1 MAAVE
6 QKKSYFVSKDFKGV
20 NVKNN
25 RTAIGEGEFAWLENT
40 QPIGY
45 GNIKIVNSPQNVANV
60 SFANTVTYMAS
71 ANINNTEFM
80 FAFQQNGS
88 AQYVNIETNTQGNL
102 AAANTFSN
110 ADVQIVQ
117 WKNERI
123 LIIDPARG
131 YKTWDGTN
139 LVSIGSIGTVTINN
153 GGANYVAP
161 TVTFGTPGQTGG
173 VTATGEVILVGN
185 TVSQIIVTEAGS
197 GYTSAPTVTITD
209 TGGNGAGANVT
220 CTIFS
225 QNGNSIATFSGRTW
239 IADGRTV
246 YYSAAD
252 TYNDFISV
260 SSGFITLT
268 DSTLRTDIA
277 VIIAA
282 NNFLYIYG
290 EDSIN
295 VFSDV
300 RVNSSTGETIFTNTN
315 VSASI
320 GSNFKYAIFPY
331 FRSMLFMNRYGIYA
345 LVGAT
350 TSKISDDI
358 DGIFPDIDFTKPITA
373 GQVLL
378 NNILCACWTFTY
390 NEVTNGTTTPRT
402 IEAIFFDRKWFF
414 TSQGNSITRTASAVI
429 SGNILMYGTTGQN
442 LIKFY
447 QDSTTG
453 IEWEVVSALWP
464 MGDPIRDKQALK
476 VGIEATLGAGFAD
489 FTAFIDSENQQ
500 SNAIRFVNSIEW
512 INNSS
517 QVVQWTNSN
526 GTFIAWISPTVTGGS
541 DYYLYKSDAKMYGKY
556 LGITLDG
563 TTTPF
568 TINGFQLEHELRAR
582 F

>member
-45 GNIKIVNSPQNVANV
+45 GNIKIVNAPNTLANIA
-60 SFANTVTYMAS
+60 FANTVSYMAS
-71 ANINNTEFM
+71 ANIDNTEYM
-80 FAFQQNGS
+80 FAFQEDGR
-88 AQYVNIETNTQGNL
+88 AQYVNVETNTLANL
-102 AAANTFSN
+102 APANTFSN
-110 ADVQIVQ
+110 ANMQIVQ
-117 WKNERI
+117 WKNDRI
-123 LIIDPARG
+123 LIIDPAKG

-139 LVSIGSIGTVTINN
+139 LVSIGSIGTVTVNN
-153 GGANYVAP
+153 GGSNYSAP
-161 TVTFGTPGQTGG
+161 TVTFGAPGQTGG
-173 VTATGEVILVGN
+173 VTATGEVVLVGN
-185 TVSQIIVTEAGS
+185 AVSQIVITEAGS

-209 TGGNGAGANVT
+209 PTGSNANVT
-220 CTIFS
+220 CTLFS
-225 QNGNSIATFSGRTW
+225 QNGTGIATFSGRTW

-277 VIIAA
+277 AIIAA
-282 NNFLYIYG
+282 NNFLYIFG

-300 RVNSSTGETIFTNTN
+300 RVNSTTGETIFTNTN

-320 GSNFKYAIFPY
+320 GSGFKYAIFPY

-358 DGIFPDIDFTKPITA
+358 DGIFPDVDFTKPITA

-378 NNILCACWTFTY
+378 NNILCAAWTFTY
-390 NEVTNGTTTPRT
+390 NEPINGTTTPRE
-402 IEAIFFDRKWFF
+402 IQAVFFDRKWFF
-414 TSQGNSITRTASAVI
+414 TSQGDTVTRTASAVI
-429 SGNILMYGTTGQN
+429 SGNIIMYGTTGQN

-447 QDSTTG
+447 QNSTSG
-453 IEWEVVSALWP
+453 ISWEVVSALWP

-476 VGIEATLGAGFAD
+476 VGIEATLGSGFAD

-500 SNAIRFVNSIEW
+500 SPAITFANSIDW

-517 QVVQWTNSN
+517 QVVQWTNSS
-526 GTFIAWISPTVTGGS
+526 GTPIGWTSSTVTGGT

-556 LGITLDG
+556 LGITLTG
-563 TTTPF
+563 ATTPF
-568 TINGFQLEHELRAR
+568 TINGFQMEHELRAR

>member
-25 RTAIGEGEFAWLENT
+25 RTAIGEGEFAWLENV

-45 GNIKIVNSPQNVANV
+45 GNVKIVNGPNTLPNV

-71 ANINNTEFM
+71 ANINNTEYV
-80 FAFQQNGS
+80 FAFQQDGS
-88 AQYVNIETNTQGNL
+88 AQYVNIENNTLGNL

-117 WKNERI
+117 WKNDRI
-123 LIIDPARG
+123 LIIDPAKG
-131 YKTWDGTN
+131 YKTWNGTN
-139 LVSIGSIGTVTINN
+139 LNSIGSVGSVTINN

-161 TVTFGTPGQTGG
+161 TVTFSAPGETGG
-173 VTATGEVILVGN
+173 VTATGEA
-185 TVSQIIVTEAGS
+185 IVLANSIAEIVLTEAGY

-209 TGGNGAGANVT
+209 TGGNGSGANVT
-220 CTIFS
+220 CTLFS
-225 QNGNSIATFSGRTW
+225 QNGTSVATFSGRAW
-239 IADGRTV
+239 ISDSRTV
-246 YYSAAD
+246 YYSAPD
-252 TYNDFISV
+252 TFNDFESV
-260 SSGFITLT
+260 ASGFITLT

-277 VIIAA
+277 TIIAA
-282 NNFLYIYG
+282 NNFLYVFG

-300 RVNSSTGETIFTNTN
+300 RINSTTGETIFTNTN

-320 GSNFKYAIFPY
+320 GSGFKYAIFPY
-331 FRSMLFMNRYGIYA
+331 FRSMLFMNRYGVYA

-358 DGIFPDIDFTKPITA
+358 DTLFPDIDFSQPITS

-390 NEVTNGTTTPRT
+390 NDNGTTKK
-402 IEAIFFDRKWFF
+402 IQAIFFDRKWFF
-414 TSQGNSITRTASAVI
+414 TEQGPTITRTASAVLD
-429 SGNILMYGTTGQN
+429 GNIIMYGTTGQN

-447 QDSTTG
+447 QNSSDG
-453 IEWEVVSALWP
+453 IDWEIKSALWP

-476 VGIEATLGAGFAD
+476 VGIEATLGNASVIMA
-489 FTAFIDSENQQ
+489 AYIDSENQISPPIDF
-500 SNAIRFVNSIEW
+500 SNTIFWTNNNNDVIPW

-517 QVVQWTNSN
+517 VQIGWVGAVSATS
-526 GTFIAWISPTVTGGS
+526 G
-541 DYYLYKSDAKMYGKY
+541 YYLYRSDAKMYGKY
-556 LGITLDG
+556 LGLTLIG
-563 TTTPF
+563 TTVPF

>member
-45 GNIKIVNSPQNVANV
+45 GNIKIVNAPNTLANIA
-60 SFANTVTYMAS
+60 FANTVVYMAS
-71 ANINNTEFM
+71 ANINNTEYM
-80 FAFQQNGS
+80 YAFQSDGR
-88 AQYVNIETNTQGNL
+88 AQYVNVETNTLSNL
-102 AAANTFSN
+102 APANTFSN
-110 ADVQIVQ
+110 ADMQIVQ
-117 WKNERI
+117 WKNDRI
-123 LIIDPARG
+123 LIIDPAKG

-139 LVSIGSIGTVTINN
+139 LVSIGSIGTVTVNN
-153 GGANYVAP
+153 GGSNYSAP
-161 TVTFGTPGQTGG
+161 TVTFGAPGETGG
-173 VTATGEVILVGN
+173 VTATGEVVLVGN
-185 TVSQIIVTEAGS
+185 AVSQIVITEAGS

-209 TGGNGAGANVT
+209 PTGANANVT
-220 CTIFS
+220 CTLFS
-225 QNGNSIATFSGRTW
+225 QNGTGIATFSGRTW

-277 VIIAA
+277 AIIAA
-282 NNFLYIYG
+282 NNFLYIFG

-300 RVNSSTGETIFTNTN
+300 RVNSTTGETIFTNTN

-320 GSNFKYAIFPY
+320 GSGFKYAIFPY

-358 DGIFPDIDFTKPITA
+358 DGIFPDVDFTKPITG

-378 NNILCACWTFTY
+378 NNILCAAWTFTY
-390 NEVTNGTTTPRT
+390 NEQTNGTTTARE
-402 IEAIFFDRKWFF
+402 IQAVFFDRKWFF
-414 TSQGNSITRTASAVI
+414 TSQGDTITRTAPAVI
-429 SGNILMYGTTGQN
+429 SGNIIMYGTTGQD

-447 QDSTTG
+447 QNTTSG
-453 IEWEVVSALWP
+453 IDWEVVSALWP

-489 FTAFIDSENQQ
+489 FSAFIDSENQQ
-500 SNAIRFVNSIEW
+500 SPAITFQNSIDW

-517 QVVQWTNSN
+517 QVVQWTNSS
-526 GTFIAWISPTVTGGS
+526 GAFIGWTSTTVTGS
-541 DYYLYKSDAKMYGKY
+541 TDYYLYKSDAKMYGKY
-556 LGITLDG
+556 LGITLTG
-563 TTTPF
+563 ETTPF

>member
-45 GNIKIVNSPQNVANV
+45 GNIKIVNAPNTLANIA
-60 SFANTVTYMAS
+60 FANTVVYMAS
-71 ANINNTEFM
+71 ANINNTEYM
-80 FAFQQNGS
+80 YAFQEDGG
-88 AQYVNIETNTQGNL
+88 AQYVNVETNTLSNL
-102 AAANTFSN
+102 APANTFSN
-110 ADVQIVQ
+110 ADMQIVQ
-117 WKNERI
+117 WKNDRI

-139 LVSIGSIGTVTINN
+139 LVSIGSIGTVTVNN
-153 GGANYVAP
+153 GGSNYSAP
-161 TVTFGTPGQTGG
+161 TVTFGTPGETGG
-173 VTATGEVILVGN
+173 VTATGEVVLVGN
-185 TVSQIIVTEAGS
+185 AVSQIIITEAGS
-197 GYTSAPTVTITD
+197 GYTSAPTVTISD
-209 TGGNGAGANVT
+209 PTGANANVT
-220 CTIFS
+220 CTLFS
-225 QNGNSIATFSGRTW
+225 QNGTGIATFSGRTW

-277 VIIAA
+277 AIIAA
-282 NNFLYIYG
+282 NNFLYIFG

-300 RVNSSTGETIFTNTN
+300 RVNSTTGETIFTNTN

-320 GSNFKYAIFPY
+320 GSGFKYAIFPY

-358 DGIFPDIDFTKPITA
+358 DGVFPDVDFTKPITG

-378 NNILCACWTFTY
+378 NNILCAAWTFTY
-390 NEVTNGTTTPRT
+390 NEQTNGTTTARE
-402 IEAIFFDRKWFF
+402 IQAVFFDRKWFF
-414 TSQGNSITRTASAVI
+414 TSQGDTITRTAPAVI
-429 SGNILMYGTTGQN
+429 SGNIIMYGTTGQD

-447 QDSTTG
+447 QNTTSG
-453 IEWEVVSALWP
+453 IDWEVVSALWP

-500 SNAIRFVNSIEW
+500 SPAITFANSIDW

-517 QVVQWTNSN
+517 QVVQWTNSSGAFIGWTSSTVIG
-526 GTFIAWISPTVTGGS
+526 GT

-556 LGITLDG
+556 LGITLTG
-563 TTTPF
+563 ATTPF
-568 TINGFQLEHELRAR
+568 TINGFQMEHELRAR

>member
-25 RTAIGEGEFAWLENT
+25 RTAIAEGEFAWLENT

-45 GNIKIVNSPQNVANV
+45 GNIKIVNAPDTLDNI

-71 ANINNTEFM
+71 ANINNTEYM
-80 FAFQQNGS
+80 FGFQENGQ
-88 AQYVNIETNTQGNL
+88 AQYVNLETNTLGNL

-110 ADVQIVQ
+110 SNVQIVQ
-117 WKNERI
+117 WKNDRI

-139 LVSIGSIGTVTINN
+139 LVSIGSVGEVTINN
-153 GGANYVAP
+153 GGSNYSNV
-161 TVTFGTPGQTGG
+161 TVTFSPPGETGG
-173 VTATGEVILVGN
+173 VTATGEAVLLGKSI
-185 TVSQIIVTEAGS
+185 SQIIVTEAGS

-209 TGGNGAGANVT
+209 SGSGSGANVT
-220 CTIFS
+220 CTLFS
-225 QNGNSIATFSGRTW
+225 QNGTGIATFSGRTW

-252 TYNDFISV
+252 TYNDFVSV

-277 VIIAA
+277 AIIAA

-300 RVNSSTGETIFTNTN
+300 RVNSTTGETIFTNTN

-320 GSNFKYAIFPY
+320 GSGFKYAIFPY

-358 DGIFPDIDFTKPITA
+358 DGIFPNVDFSKPITG

-378 NNILCACWTFTY
+378 NNILCAAWTFTY
-390 NEVTNGTTTPRT
+390 NEPNNGTSTARE
-402 IEAIFFDRKWFF
+402 IQAIFFDRKWFF
-414 TSQGNSITRTASAVI
+414 TSQGNNITRTAPAVI
-429 SGNILMYGTTGQN
+429 TGNIIMYGTTGQN
-442 LIKFY
+442 LIRFY
-447 QDSTTG
+447 QDSTAG

-476 VGIEATLGAGFAD
+476 VGIEATLGTGFAD
-489 FTAFIDSENQQ
+489 FTAYIDSENQQ
-500 SNAIRFVNSIEW
+500 SNAISFANSIDW

-517 QVVQWTNSN
+517 QVVQWTNNSGN
-526 GTFIAWISPTVTGGS
+526 PIGWTSATVTGGT

-556 LGITLDG
+556 LGITLTGD
-563 TTTPF
+563 TTPF
-568 TINGFQLEHELRAR
+568 TINGFQMEHELRAR

>member
-45 GNIKIVNSPQNVANV
+45 GNIKIINSPNTLANIA
-60 SFANTVTYMAS
+60 FANTVSYMAS

-80 FAFQQNGS
+80 FAFQEDGR
-88 AQYVNIETNTQGNL
+88 AQYVNVETNTLSNL
-102 AAANTFSN
+102 APANTFSN
-110 ADVQIVQ
+110 ANMQIVQ

-123 LIIDPARG
+123 LIIDPAKG

-139 LVSIGSIGTVTINN
+139 LVSIGSIGTVTVNN
-153 GGANYVAP
+153 GGSNYSAP

-173 VTATGEVILVGN
+173 VTATGEVVLVGN
-185 TVSQIIVTEAGS
+185 AVSQIIVTEAGS

-209 TGGNGAGANVT
+209 PTGANANVT
-220 CTIFS
+220 CTLFS
-225 QNGNSIATFSGRTW
+225 QNGTGIATFSGRTW
-239 IADGRTV
+239 IADARTV

-277 VIIAA
+277 AIIAA
-282 NNFLYIYG
+282 NNFLYIFG

-300 RVNSSTGETIFTNTN
+300 RVNSTTGETIFTNTN

-320 GSNFKYAIFPY
+320 GSGFKYAIFPY

-358 DGIFPDIDFTKPITA
+358 DGVFPDVDFTKPITG

-378 NNILCACWTFTY
+378 NNILCAAWTFTY
-390 NEVTNGTTTPRT
+390 NEPTNGTATPRK
-402 IEAIFFDRKWFF
+402 IQAVFFDRKWFF
-414 TSQGNSITRTASAVI
+414 TSQGNTITRTAPAVI
-429 SGNILMYGTTGQN
+429 SGNIIMYGTTGQN

-447 QDSTTG
+447 QNSTSG
-453 IEWEVVSALWP
+453 ISWEIVSALWP

-476 VGIEATLGAGFAD
+476 VGIEATLGTGFAD

-500 SNAIRFVNSIEW
+500 SPAITFANSIDW

-517 QVVQWTNSN
+517 QVVQWTNSS
-526 GTFIAWISPTVTGGS
+526 GTPIGWTSSTVIGGT
-541 DYYLYKSDAKMYGKY
+541 DYYLYRSDAKMYGKY
-556 LGITLDG
+556 LGITLTG
-563 TTTPF
+563 ATTPF
-568 TINGFQLEHELRAR
+568 TINGFQMEHELRAR

>member
-1 MAAVE
+1 
-6 QKKSYFVSKDFKGV
+6 
-20 NVKNN
+20 
-25 RTAIGEGEFAWLENT
+25 
-40 QPIGY
+40 
-45 GNIKIVNSPQNVANV
+45 
-60 SFANTVTYMAS
+60 
-71 ANINNTEFM
+71 
-80 FAFQQNGS
+80 
-88 AQYVNIETNTQGNL
+88 
-102 AAANTFSN
+102 
-110 ADVQIVQ
+110 
-117 WKNERI
+117 
-123 LIIDPARG
+123 
-131 YKTWDGTN
+131 
-139 LVSIGSIGTVTINN
+139 
-153 GGANYVAP
+153 
-161 TVTFGTPGQTGG
+161 
-173 VTATGEVILVGN
+173 
-185 TVSQIIVTEAGS
+185 
-197 GYTSAPTVTITD
+197 
-209 TGGNGAGANVT
+209 
-220 CTIFS
+220 
-225 QNGNSIATFSGRTW
+225 
-239 IADGRTV
+239 
-246 YYSAAD
+246 
-252 TYNDFISV
+252 
-260 SSGFITLT
+260 
-268 DSTLRTDIA
+268 
-277 VIIAA
+277 
-282 NNFLYIYG
+282 
-290 EDSIN
+290 
-295 VFSDV
+295 
-300 RVNSSTGETIFTNTN
+300 
-315 VSASI
+315 
-320 GSNFKYAIFPY
+320 
-331 FRSMLFMNRYGIYA
+331 MLFMNRYGIYA

-390 NEVTNGTTTPRT
+390 NEATNGTTTPRT

-500 SNAIRFVNSIEW
+500 SNAISFANSIDW

-517 QVVQWTNSN
+517 QVVQWTNSS
-526 GTFIAWISPTVTGGS
+526 GAPIGWTSSTVTGGS

>member
-45 GNIKIVNSPQNVANV
+45 GNIKIVNAPNTLANIA
-60 SFANTVTYMAS
+60 FANTVSYMAS

-80 FAFQQNGS
+80 FAFQEDGG
-88 AQYVNIETNTQGNL
+88 AQYVNVETNTISNL

-110 ADVQIVQ
+110 ANMQIVQ
-117 WKNERI
+117 WKNDRI

-139 LVSIGSIGTVTINN
+139 LVSIGSIGTVTVNN
-153 GGANYVAP
+153 GGSNYSAP
-161 TVTFGTPGQTGG
+161 TVTFGTPGETGG
-173 VTATGEVILVGN
+173 VTATGEVVLVGN
-185 TVSQIIVTEAGS
+185 AVSQIIITEAGS

-209 TGGNGAGANVT
+209 GGSGSGANVT
-220 CTIFS
+220 CNLFS
-225 QNGNSIATFSGRTW
+225 QNGTGIATFSGRTW

-277 VIIAA
+277 AIIAA
-282 NNFLYIYG
+282 NNFLYIFG

-300 RVNSSTGETIFTNTN
+300 RVNSTTGETIFTNTN

-320 GSNFKYAIFPY
+320 GSGFKYAIFPY

-358 DGIFPDIDFTKPITA
+358 DGVFPDVDFTKPITG

-378 NNILCACWTFTY
+378 NNILCAAWTFTY
-390 NEVTNGTTTPRT
+390 NEQTNGTTTARE
-402 IEAIFFDRKWFF
+402 IQAVFFDRKWFF
-414 TSQGNSITRTASAVI
+414 TSQGDTITRTAPAVI
-429 SGNILMYGTTGQN
+429 SGNIIMYGTTGQD

-447 QDSTTG
+447 QNTTSG
-453 IEWEVVSALWP
+453 IDWEVVSALWP

-500 SNAIRFVNSIEW
+500 SPAITFANSIDW

-517 QVVQWTNSN
+517 QVVQWTNSSGAFIGWTSSTVIG
-526 GTFIAWISPTVTGGS
+526 GT

-556 LGITLDG
+556 LGITLTG
-563 TTTPF
+563 ATTPF
-568 TINGFQLEHELRAR
+568 TINGFQMEHELRAR

>member
-123 LIIDPARG
+123 LIIDPSKG
-131 YKTWDGTN
+131 YKTWDGAN
-139 LVSIGSIGTVTINN
+139 LVSIGSIGTVTVNN

-161 TVTFGTPGQTGG
+161 TVTFGTPGETGG
-173 VTATGEVILVGN
+173 VTATGEVVLVGN
-185 TVSQIIVTEAGS
+185 AVSQIIVTEAGS

-220 CTIFS
+220 CTLFS

-390 NEVTNGTTTPRT
+390 NEATNGTTTPRT

-414 TSQGNSITRTASAVI
+414 TSQGNNITRTASAVI

-500 SNAIRFVNSIEW
+500 SNAISFANSIDW

-517 QVVQWTNSN
+517 QVVQWTNSS
-526 GTFIAWISPTVTGGS
+526 GAPIGWTSSTVTGGS

>member
-45 GNIKIVNSPQNVANV
+45 GNIKIVNAPNTLANIA
-60 SFANTVTYMAS
+60 FANTVVYMAS
-71 ANINNTEFM
+71 ANINNTEYM
-80 FAFQQNGS
+80 YAFQEDGG
-88 AQYVNIETNTQGNL
+88 AQYVNVETNTLSNL
-102 AAANTFSN
+102 APANTFSN
-110 ADVQIVQ
+110 ADMQIVQ
-117 WKNERI
+117 WKNDRI

-139 LVSIGSIGTVTINN
+139 LVSIGSIGTVTVNN
-153 GGANYVAP
+153 GGSNYSAP
-161 TVTFGTPGQTGG
+161 TVTFGTPGETGG
-173 VTATGEVILVGN
+173 VTATGEVVLVGN
-185 TVSQIIVTEAGS
+185 AVSQIIITEAGS

-209 TGGNGAGANVT
+209 PTGSGANVT

-225 QNGNSIATFSGRTW
+225 QNGTGIATFSGRTW

-277 VIIAA
+277 AIIAA
-282 NNFLYIYG
+282 NNFLYIFG

-300 RVNSSTGETIFTNTN
+300 RVNSTTGETIFTNTN

-320 GSNFKYAIFPY
+320 GSGFKYAIFPY

-358 DGIFPDIDFTKPITA
+358 DGVFPDVDFTKPITG

-378 NNILCACWTFTY
+378 NNILCAAWTFTY
-390 NEVTNGTTTPRT
+390 NEQTNGTTTARE
-402 IEAIFFDRKWFF
+402 IQAVFFDRKWFF
-414 TSQGNSITRTASAVI
+414 TSQGDTITRTAPAVI
-429 SGNILMYGTTGQN
+429 SGNIIMYGTTGQD

-447 QDSTTG
+447 QNTTSG
-453 IEWEVVSALWP
+453 IDWEVVSALWP

-500 SNAIRFVNSIEW
+500 SPAITFANSIDW

-517 QVVQWTNSN
+517 QVVQWTNSSGAFIGWTSSTVIG
-526 GTFIAWISPTVTGGS
+526 GT

-556 LGITLDG
+556 LGITLTG
-563 TTTPF
+563 ETTPF
-568 TINGFQLEHELRAR
+568 TINGFQMEHELRAR

>member
-45 GNIKIVNSPQNVANV
+45 GNIKIVNAPNTLGNI

-71 ANINNTEFM
+71 ANINNTEYM
-80 FAFQQNGS
+80 YAFQEDGR
-88 AQYVNIETNTQGNL
+88 AQYVNVETNTLSNL
-102 AAANTFSN
+102 APANTFSN
-110 ADVQIVQ
+110 ANMQIVQ
-117 WKNERI
+117 WKNDRI

-139 LVSIGSIGTVTINN
+139 LVSIGSIGTVTVNN
-153 GGANYVAP
+153 GGSNYSAP
-161 TVTFGTPGQTGG
+161 VVTFGPPGETGG
-173 VTATGEVILVGN
+173 VTATGEVVLVGN
-185 TVSQIIVTEAGS
+185 AVSQIIVTEAGS

-209 TGGNGAGANVT
+209 GGSGSGANVT

-225 QNGNSIATFSGRTW
+225 QNGTGIATFSGRTW

-277 VIIAA
+277 AIIAA
-282 NNFLYIYG
+282 NNFLYIFG

-300 RVNSSTGETIFTNTN
+300 RVNSNTGETIFTNTN

-320 GSNFKYAIFPY
+320 GSGFKYAIFPY

-358 DGIFPDIDFTKPITA
+358 DGIFPEVDFSKPITS

-378 NNILCACWTFTY
+378 NNILCASWTFTY
-390 NEVTNGTTTPRT
+390 NEQTNGTITPRE
-402 IEAIFFDRKWFF
+402 IQAVFFDRKWFF
-414 TSQGNSITRTASAVI
+414 TSQGDTITRTASAVI
-429 SGNILMYGTTGQN
+429 SGNIIMYGTTGQDF
-442 LIKFY
+442 IKFY
-447 QDSTTG
+447 QNDTNG
-453 IEWEVVSALWP
+453 IDWEVVSALWP
-464 MGDPIRDKQALK
+464 MGDPIRDKQSLK
-476 VGIEATLGAGFAD
+476 VGIEATLSSGFAN
-489 FTAFIDSENQQ
+489 FAAYIDSENQQ
-500 SNAIRFVNSIEW
+500 SPPILFQNSIDW
-512 INNSS
+512 TNNSN
-517 QVVQWTNSN
+517 QVVQWTNSS
-526 GTFIAWISPTVTGGS
+526 GTPIGWTSTTVLGGT
-541 DYYLYKSDAKMYGKY
+541 DYYLYRSDAKMYGKY
-556 LGITLDG
+556 LGITLTG
-563 TTTPF
+563 ETTPF

>member
-45 GNIKIVNSPQNVANV
+45 GNIKIVNAPNTLANIA
-60 SFANTVTYMAS
+60 FANTVSYMAS
-71 ANINNTEFM
+71 ANIDNTEYM
-80 FAFQQNGS
+80 FAFQEDGR
-88 AQYVNIETNTQGNL
+88 AQYVNVETNTLANL
-102 AAANTFSN
+102 APANTFSN
-110 ADVQIVQ
+110 ANMQIVQ
-117 WKNERI
+117 WKNDRI
-123 LIIDPARG
+123 LIIDPAKG

-139 LVSIGSIGTVTINN
+139 LVSIGSIGTVTVNN
-153 GGANYVAP
+153 GGSNYSAP
-161 TVTFGTPGQTGG
+161 TVTFGTPGETGG
-173 VTATGEVILVGN
+173 VTATGEVVLVGN
-185 TVSQIIVTEAGS
+185 AVSQIIITEAGS

-209 TGGNGAGANVT
+209 GGSGSGANVT
-220 CTIFS
+220 CTLFS
-225 QNGNSIATFSGRTW
+225 QNGTGIATFSGRTW

-277 VIIAA
+277 AIIAA
-282 NNFLYIYG
+282 NNFLYIFG

-300 RVNSSTGETIFTNTN
+300 RVNSTTGETIFTNTN

-320 GSNFKYAIFPY
+320 GSGFKYAIFPY

-358 DGIFPDIDFTKPITA
+358 DGIFPDVDFTKPITG

-378 NNILCACWTFTY
+378 NNILCAAWTFTY
-390 NEVTNGTTTPRT
+390 NEPTNGTTTARE
-402 IEAIFFDRKWFF
+402 IQAVFFDRKWFF
-414 TSQGNSITRTASAVI
+414 TSQGDTVTRTASAVI
-429 SGNILMYGTTGQN
+429 SGNIIMYGTTGQN

-447 QDSTTG
+447 QNSTSG
-453 IEWEVVSALWP
+453 ISWEVVSALWP

-476 VGIEATLGAGFAD
+476 VGIEATLGSGFAD

-500 SNAIRFVNSIEW
+500 SPAITFQNSIDW

-517 QVVQWTNSN
+517 QVVQWTNSS
-526 GTFIAWISPTVTGGS
+526 GTPIGWTSSTVTGGT
-541 DYYLYKSDAKMYGKY
+541 DYYLYRSDAKMYGKY
-556 LGITLDG
+556 LGITLTG
-563 TTTPF
+563 ATTPF
-568 TINGFQLEHELRAR
+568 TINGFQMEHELRAR

>member
-80 FAFQQNGS
+80 FTFQQNGS

-123 LIIDPARG
+123 LIIDPAKG
-131 YKTWDGTN
+131 YKTWDGAN
-139 LVSIGSIGTVTINN
+139 LVSIGSIGTVTVNN

-161 TVTFGTPGQTGG
+161 TVTFGTPGETGG
-173 VTATGEVILVGN
+173 VTATGEVVLVGN
-185 TVSQIIVTEAGS
+185 AVSQIIVTEAGS

-220 CTIFS
+220 CTLFS

-390 NEVTNGTTTPRT
+390 NEATNGTTTPRT

-500 SNAIRFVNSIEW
+500 SNAISFANSIDW

-517 QVVQWTNSN
+517 QVVQWTNSS
-526 GTFIAWISPTVTGGS
+526 GAPIGWTSSTVTGGS

>member
-1 MAAVE
+1 MAAIE

-25 RTAIGEGEFAWLENT
+25 RTAIGEGEFAWLENA
-40 QPIGY
+40 QPIGF
-45 GNIKIVNSPQNVANV
+45 GNIKIVNGPNTVV
-60 SFANTVTYMAS
+60 SNAFSNTVTYMAS
-71 ANINNTEFM
+71 ANINNTEYM
-80 FAFQQNGS
+80 FAFQENGS
-88 AQYVNIETNTQGNL
+88 AQYVNLETLTPGNI

-117 WKNERI
+117 WKNDRI

-139 LVSIGSIGTVTINN
+139 LVSIGSIGTVTVNN

-161 TVTFGTPGQTGG
+161 TVTFGPPGETGG
-173 VTATGEVILVGN
+173 VTATGEAVLVAN
-185 TVSQIIVTEAGS
+185 AISQIIVTEAGS
-197 GYTSAPTVTITD
+197 GYTSAPTVTISD
-209 TGGNGAGANVT
+209 STGVNANVT
-220 CTIFS
+220 CTLFN
-225 QNGNSIATFSGRTW
+225 QNGTSVATFGGRAW

-252 TYNDFISV
+252 TYNDFVSV

-277 VIIAA
+277 TIIAA
-282 NNFLYIYG
+282 NNFLYIFG

-300 RVNSSTGETIFTNTN
+300 RVNSTTGETLFTNTN

-320 GSNFKYAIFPY
+320 GSSFKYAIFPY

-350 TSKISDDI
+350 TSKISDEI
-358 DGIFPDIDFTKPITA
+358 DSVFPDVDYTKPITA
-373 GQVLL
+373 GQVLI

-390 NEVTNGTTTPRT
+390 NEPTNGTTTPRK
-402 IEAIFFDRKWFF
+402 IQAIFFDRKWFF
-414 TSQGNSITRTASAVI
+414 TSQGDTLTRTAPAVI
-429 SGNILMYGTTGQN
+429 SGNLIMYGTTGQN
-442 LIKFY
+442 LIRFY
-447 QDSTTG
+447 QDSANG
-453 IEWEVVSALWP
+453 IEWEISSALWP

-476 VGIEATLGAGFAD
+476 VGIEATLTSGFANFD
-489 FTAFIDSENQQ
+489 CTIDSENQIAPPITFQ
-500 SNAIRFVNSIEW
+500 NSIDW
-512 INNSS
+512 VNNTNTIIAWTNNNS
-517 QVVQWTNSN
+517 VTLGWLSN
-526 GTFIAWISPTVTGGS
+526 FIVGGS
-541 DYYLYKSDAKMYGKY
+541 NYYLYRSDAKMYGKY
-556 LGITLDG
+556 LGLTLTGD
-563 TTTPF
+563 TPPLTF
-568 TINGFQLEHELRAR
+568 NGFQLEHELRAR

>member
-45 GNIKIVNSPQNVANV
+45 GNIKVVNGPNTLSNI

-80 FAFQQNGS
+80 FGFQENGQ
-88 AQYVNIETNTQGNL
+88 AQYVNVETNTLSNL
-102 AAANTFSN
+102 APANTFSN

-117 WKNERI
+117 WKNDRI

-139 LVSIGSIGTVTINN
+139 LVSIGSIGTVTVNN
-153 GGANYVAP
+153 GGSNYSAP
-161 TVTFGTPGQTGG
+161 TVTFGTPGETGG
-173 VTATGEVILVGN
+173 VTATGEVVLVGN
-185 TVSQIIVTEAGS
+185 AVSQIIITEAGS
-197 GYTSAPTVTITD
+197 GYTSAPTVTISD
-209 TGGNGAGANVT
+209 PTGANANVT
-220 CTIFS
+220 CTLFS
-225 QNGNSIATFSGRTW
+225 QNGTGIATFSGRTW
-239 IADGRTV
+239 IADGRTI
-246 YYSAAD
+246 YYSASD

-277 VIIAA
+277 AIIAA
-282 NNFLYIYG
+282 NNFLYIFG

-300 RVNSSTGETIFTNTN
+300 RVNSTTGETIFTNTN

-320 GSNFKYAIFPY
+320 GSGFKYAIFPY

-358 DGIFPDIDFTKPITA
+358 DGVFPDVDFTKPITG

-378 NNILCACWTFTY
+378 NNILCAAWTFTY
-390 NEVTNGTTTPRT
+390 NEPNNGTTTPR
-402 IEAIFFDRKWFF
+402 EVQAVFFDRKWFF
-414 TSQGNSITRTASAVI
+414 TSQGDTITRTAPAVI
-429 SGNILMYGTTGQN
+429 SGNIIMYGTTGQD

-447 QDSTTG
+447 QNTTSG
-453 IEWEVVSALWP
+453 IAWEIESALWP

-476 VGIEATLGAGFAD
+476 VGIEATLGSGFAD

-500 SNAIRFVNSIEW
+500 SNAITFANSIDW

-517 QVVQWTNSN
+517 QVVQWTNTS
-526 GTFIAWISPTVTGGS
+526 GSFIGWTSTTITGGT

-556 LGITLDG
+556 LGITLTG
-563 TTTPF
+563 VTTPF
-568 TINGFQLEHELRAR
+568 TINGFQMEHELRAR

>member
-25 RTAIGEGEFAWLENT
+25 RTAIAEGEFAWLENT

-45 GNIKIVNSPQNVANV
+45 GNIKIVNAPNTLDNI

-71 ANINNTEFM
+71 ANINNTEYM
-80 FAFQQNGS
+80 FGFQENGQ
-88 AQYVNIETNTQGNL
+88 AQYVNLETNTLGNL

-110 ADVQIVQ
+110 SNVQIVQ
-117 WKNERI
+117 WKNDRI
-123 LIIDPARG
+123 LIIDPVNG

-139 LVSIGSIGTVTINN
+139 LVSIGSVGEVTINN
-153 GGANYVAP
+153 GGSNYSNV
-161 TVTFGTPGQTGG
+161 TVTFSPPGETGG
-173 VTATGEVILVGN
+173 VTATGEAVLLGN
-185 TVSQIIVTEAGS
+185 SISQIIVTEAGS

-209 TGGNGAGANVT
+209 SGSGSGANVT
-220 CTIFS
+220 CTLFN
-225 QNGNSIATFSGRTW
+225 QNGTGIATFSGRTW

-252 TYNDFISV
+252 TYNDFVSV

-277 VIIAA
+277 AIIAA
-282 NNFLYIYG
+282 NNFLYIFG

-300 RVNSSTGETIFTNTN
+300 RVNSTTGETIFTNTN

-320 GSNFKYAIFPY
+320 GSGFKYAIFPY

-358 DGIFPDIDFTKPITA
+358 DGIFPNVDFSKPITG

-378 NNILCACWTFTY
+378 NNILCAAWTFTY
-390 NEVTNGTTTPRT
+390 NEPNNGTSTARE
-402 IEAIFFDRKWFF
+402 IQAIFFDRKWFF
-414 TSQGNSITRTASAVI
+414 TSQGNSITRTAPAVI
-429 SGNILMYGTTGQN
+429 TGNIIMYGTTGQD
-442 LIKFY
+442 LIRFY
-447 QDSTTG
+447 QDSTAG

-476 VGIEATLGAGFAD
+476 VGIEATLPAGFAAFD
-489 FTAFIDSENQQ
+489 AFIDSESQQ
-500 SNAIRFVNSIEW
+500 SPAIVFQNSIGW
-512 INNSS
+512 VNNSNV
-517 QVVQWTNSN
+517 VVQWQNSSGQN
-526 GTFIAWISPTVTGGS
+526 IGWTMLFIPSGS
-541 DYYLYKSDAKMYGKY
+541 NYYLYRYDARMYGKY
-556 LGITLDG
+556 LGITLTGD
-563 TTTPF
+563 TTPF
-568 TINGFQLEHELRAR
+568 TVNGFQLEHELRAR

>member
-25 RTAIGEGEFAWLENT
+25 RTAIAEGEFAWLENT

-45 GNIKIVNSPQNVANV
+45 GNIKIVNAPDTLDNI

-71 ANINNTEFM
+71 ANINNTEYM
-80 FAFQQNGS
+80 FGFQENGQ
-88 AQYVNIETNTQGNL
+88 AQYVNLETNTLGNL

-110 ADVQIVQ
+110 SNVQIVQ
-117 WKNERI
+117 WKNDRI
-123 LIIDPARG
+123 LIIDPVNG

-139 LVSIGSIGTVTINN
+139 LVSIGSVGEVTINN
-153 GGANYVAP
+153 GGSNYSNV
-161 TVTFGTPGQTGG
+161 TVTFSPPGETGG
-173 VTATGEVILVGN
+173 VTATGEAVLLGN
-185 TVSQIIVTEAGS
+185 SISQIIVTEAGS

-209 TGGNGAGANVT
+209 SGSGSGANVT
-220 CTIFS
+220 CTLFN
-225 QNGNSIATFSGRTW
+225 QNGTGIATFSGRTW

-252 TYNDFISV
+252 TYNDFVSV

-277 VIIAA
+277 AIIAA
-282 NNFLYIYG
+282 NNFLYIFG

-300 RVNSSTGETIFTNTN
+300 RVNSTTGETIFTNTN

-320 GSNFKYAIFPY
+320 GSGFKYAIFPY

-358 DGIFPDIDFTKPITA
+358 DGIFPNVDFSKPITG

-378 NNILCACWTFTY
+378 NNILCAAWTFTY
-390 NEVTNGTTTPRT
+390 NEPNNGTSTARE
-402 IEAIFFDRKWFF
+402 IQAIFFDRKWFF
-414 TSQGNSITRTASAVI
+414 TSQGNSITRTAPAVI
-429 SGNILMYGTTGQN
+429 TGNIIMYGTTGQD
-442 LIKFY
+442 LIRFY
-447 QDSTTG
+447 QDSTAG
-453 IEWEVVSALWP
+453 IEWEMVSALWP

-476 VGIEATLGAGFAD
+476 VGIEATLGTGFAD
-489 FTAFIDSENQQ
+489 FTAYIDSENQQ
-500 SNAIRFVNSIEW
+500 SNAITFANSIDW

-517 QVVQWTNSN
+517 QVVQWTNNSGN
-526 GTFIAWISPTVTGGS
+526 PIGWTSATVTGGT

-556 LGITLDG
+556 LGITLTGD
-563 TTTPF
+563 TTPF

>member
-45 GNIKIVNSPQNVANV
+45 GNIKIVNGPSNVANV
-60 SFANTVTYMAS
+60 AFSNTVTYMSS
-71 ANINNTEFM
+71 ANINNTEYM
-80 FAFQQNGS
+80 FAFQQDGS
-88 AQYVNIETNTQGNL
+88 AQYVNIENNTLGNL
-102 AAANTFSN
+102 APANTFSN

-123 LIIDPARG
+123 LIIDPAKG

-139 LVSIGSIGTVTINN
+139 LNSIGSVGSVTINN

-161 TVTFGTPGQTGG
+161 VVTFSAPGETGG
-173 VTATGEVILVGN
+173 VTATGEAVVLANTIAEIVI
-185 TVSQIIVTEAGS
+185 TDAGY

-209 TGGNGAGANVT
+209 SGGNGAGANVT
-220 CTIFS
+220 CTLFS
-225 QNGNSIATFSGRTW
+225 QNGTSVATFSGRSW
-239 IADGRTV
+239 IADGRTI

-252 TYNDFISV
+252 TFNDFESI
-260 SSGFITLT
+260 SSGFLTLT

-282 NNFLYIYG
+282 NNFLYIFG

-300 RVNSSTGETIFTNTN
+300 RVNSTTGETIFTNTN

-320 GSNFKYAIFPY
+320 GSGFKYAIFPY

-358 DGIFPDIDFTKPITA
+358 DGIFPDIDFTKPITS

-390 NEVTNGTTTPRT
+390 NDNGTARE
-402 IEAIFFDRKWFF
+402 IQAIFFDRKWFF
-414 TSQGNSITRTASAVI
+414 TDQGTSIARTASAVLD
-429 SGNILMYGTTGQN
+429 GNIIMYGTTGQD

-447 QDSTTG
+447 DDSSSG
-453 IEWEVVSALWP
+453 IDWEIQSALWP

-476 VGIEATLGAGFAD
+476 VGVEATLGNASVIMA
-489 FTAFIDSENQQ
+489 AYIDSENQQ
-500 SNAIRFVNSIEW
+500 SPAIDFSNTILW
-512 INNSS
+512 LNNSGDAIP
-517 QVVQWTNSN
+517 WTNNNSLQI
-526 GTFIAWISPTVTGGS
+526 GWVGIVSTTSG
-541 DYYLYKSDAKMYGKY
+541 YYLYRSDAKMYGKY
-556 LGITLDG
+556 LGLTLTG
-563 TTTPF
+563 NTTPF

>member
-45 GNIKIVNSPQNVANV
+45 GNIKIVNAPNTLANIA
-60 SFANTVTYMAS
+60 FANTVVYMAS
-71 ANINNTEFM
+71 ANINNTEYM
-80 FAFQQNGS
+80 YAFQSDGR
-88 AQYVNIETNTQGNL
+88 AQYVNVETNTLSNL
-102 AAANTFSN
+102 APANTFSN
-110 ADVQIVQ
+110 ADMQIVQ
-117 WKNERI
+117 WKNDRI
-123 LIIDPARG
+123 LIIDPAKG

-139 LVSIGSIGTVTINN
+139 LVSIGSIGTVTVNN
-153 GGANYVAP
+153 GGSNYSAP
-161 TVTFGTPGQTGG
+161 TVTFGTPGETGG
-173 VTATGEVILVGN
+173 VTATGEVVLVGN
-185 TVSQIIVTEAGS
+185 AVSQIIITEAGS
-197 GYTSAPTVTITD
+197 GYTSAPTVTISD
-209 TGGNGAGANVT
+209 PTGANANVT
-220 CTIFS
+220 CTLFS
-225 QNGNSIATFSGRTW
+225 QNGTGIATFSGRTW

-277 VIIAA
+277 AIIAA
-282 NNFLYIYG
+282 NNFLYIFG

-300 RVNSSTGETIFTNTN
+300 RVNSTTGETIFTNTN

-320 GSNFKYAIFPY
+320 GSGFKYAIFPY

-358 DGIFPDIDFTKPITA
+358 DGVFPDVDFTKPITG

-378 NNILCACWTFTY
+378 NNILCAAWTFTY
-390 NEVTNGTTTPRT
+390 NEQTNGTTTARE
-402 IEAIFFDRKWFF
+402 IQAVFFDRKWFF
-414 TSQGNSITRTASAVI
+414 TSQGDTITRTAPAVI
-429 SGNILMYGTTGQN
+429 SGNIIMYGTTGQD

-447 QDSTTG
+447 QNTTSG
-453 IEWEVVSALWP
+453 IDWEVVSALWP

-489 FTAFIDSENQQ
+489 FSAFIDSENQQ
-500 SNAIRFVNSIEW
+500 SPAITFQNSIDW

-517 QVVQWTNSN
+517 QVVQWTNSS
-526 GTFIAWISPTVTGGS
+526 GAFIGWTSTTVTGS
-541 DYYLYKSDAKMYGKY
+541 TDYYLYKSDAKMYGKY
-556 LGITLDG
+556 LGITLTG
-563 TTTPF
+563 ETTPF